1 MGKITLEQRGRLLVA
16 TLDNPPHGLMDQG
29 TVDDL
34 DALVKRADSDDAVRA
49 VVLTGAHPT
58 RFVAH
63 YDVREI
69 LKAVDSAPSVSRNA
83 ASAMLHAVRS
93 ATSLPGVTRVL
104 RGTPLVGL
112 TKVLHLHD
120 LFLRMNR
127 SDVVYIAAIN
137 GSTMG
142 GGCELALACDRRIM
156 AEGDFVIGQPEVLL
170 GFPPGAGGTQR
181 LVRLLGTGKALRVAL
196 DGMPLQA
203 EAALD
208 IGLVD
213 ALVPHEDVLATAIAH
228 AERLANRSPAA
239 IAAIKRSIYEG
250 GSLSLADGLITEAA
264 EFLATAG
271 LQETKALM
279 QRYIDEFERL
289 GDVPAY
295 NPERLRQ
302 FADEGAFDDDQPKA
316 G

>member
-1 MGKITLEQRGRLLVA
+1 MGQIKREQRGSVVIA
-16 TLDNPPHGLMDQG
+16 TLDNPPHGLMDAG
-29 TVDDL
+29 TVNDL
-34 DALVKRADSDDAVRA
+34 DALVKSADADAGIRA
-49 VVLTGAHPT
+49 VVLTGSHPS

-63 YDVREI
+63 YDVGEI
-69 LKAVDSAPSVSRNA
+69 LKAVGAAPSVSRKA
-83 ASAMLHAVRS
+83 ASALLHAVRS
-93 ATSLPGVTRVL
+93 ATSLPGVSRVL
-104 RGTPLVGL
+104 QGTPLVGL
-112 TKVLHLHD
+112 TKVLHLHE

-156 AEGDFVIGQPEVLL
+156 ARGDFVIGQPEILL

-181 LVRLLGTGKALRVAL
+181 LARLLGTGKALRVAL
-196 DGMPLQA
+196 EGMPLSA
-203 EAALD
+203 ADALD

-213 ALVPHEDVLATAIAH
+213 ELVDQEEVLATAVAH
-228 AERLANRSPAA
+228 AERLALRPPAA
-239 IAAIKRSIYEG
+239 IAGVKRAIYEG
-250 GSLSLADGLITEAA
+250 GSLPLPDGLIAEAA

-271 LQETKALM
+271 TEESKALM
-279 QRYIDEFERL
+279 QRYTEELEKL

-295 NPERLRQ
+295 NRERFQAFSETGQ
-302 FADEGAFDDDQPKA
+302 FPDD

>member
-1 MGKITLEQRGRLLVA
+1 MGHITLEQRGHLLVA
-16 TLDNPPHGLMDQG
+16 TLDNPPYGLMDQG

-34 DALVKRADSDDAVRA
+34 DALVKRAETDDEIRA

-63 YDVREI
+63 YDVSEI
-69 LKAVDSAPSVSRNA
+69 LKAVGAAPSVTRNA
-83 ASAMLHAVRS
+83 ASALLHAVRS

-104 RGTPLVGL
+104 QGTPLVGL
-112 TKVLHLHD
+112 TKVLHLHN

-127 SDVVYIAAIN
+127 SDVVFVAAIN

-156 AEGDFVIGQPEVLL
+156 AKGDFVIGQPEVLL

-181 LVRLLGTGKALRVAL
+181 LARLLGTGKALRIAL
-196 DGMPLQA
+196 DGMPLTAQ
-203 EAALD
+203 EALD

-213 ALVPHEDVLATAIAH
+213 ALADQSEVLATAITH
-228 AERLANRSPAA
+228 AERLATRPPAA
-239 IAAIKRSIYEG
+239 IAGVKRAIYEG
-250 GSLSLADGLITEAA
+250 GSLPLADGLITEAA

-271 LQETKALM
+271 TRESKELM
-279 QRYIDEFERL
+279 QRYVDELEKL

-295 NPERLRQ
+295 DAGRLRA
-302 FADEGAFDDDQPKA
+302 FSETGRFPDEA
-316 G
+316 